1 MVNSFKG
8 KGDSRVYPI
17 TSTFKHDSASQLRT
31 AGDEP
36 YPIATMF
43 AINRRQLYQI
53 ARRRGNLGLIRG
65 NASQAGE
72 LATKSPREVCCPLSH
87 DRRS

>member
-1 MVNSFKG
+1 MVTLFKETG
-8 KGDSRVYPI
+8 QPGLSDDLH
-17 TSTFKHDSASQLRT
+17 FQHDSASQLTT

-36 YPIATMF
+36 YPTATMF

-53 ARRRGNLGLIRG
+53 AKRRGNLGWIRG

-72 LATKSPREVCCPLSH
+72 MAVKSPREVCCPLSH